1 MNKIFKASAIAV
13 ALFSIVACNETNSAS
28 TTADKAVTKTDKAA
42 TTFEN
47 EDQKSAYAIGV
58 TFANFVTKSIDQ
70 ASEMGVNTD
79 KELVIKGFSDTLKGG
94 AQLTEEE
101 VKAALVIFEQKM
113 QTAQAAKIT
122 ETEKAFF
129 DENAKKEGVV
139 TTASGLQYE
148 VVKAGEGEKPTAADT
163 VTVHY
168 TGTLTDGTKFDSSH
182 DRGEP
187 ISFPLN
193 GVIAGWTE
201 GLQLMSPGSTYKF
214 TIPSGLGYG
223 ARESGPIPANSILL
237 FEVELISVEKMTAPA
252 QEAPTS

>member
-1 MNKIFKASAIAV
+1 MNKIFKVSAIAV
-13 ALFSIVACNETNSAS
+13 ALFTIVACNETKS
-28 TTADKAVTKTDKAA
+28 TETVAAKTELKSD
-42 TTFEN
+42 E
-47 EDQKSAYAIGV
+47 QKSAYAIGV
-58 TFANFVTKSIDQ
+58 TFANFVTKSLDQ

-79 KELVIKGFSDTLKGG
+79 NDLVIQGFSDTLKGG

-113 QTAQAAKIT
+113 QAGQAAKVT
-122 ETEKAFF
+122 EAEKSFF
-129 DENAKKEGVV
+129 DENAKKEGVK

-187 ISFPLN
+187 ISFALN

-201 GLQLMSPGSTYKF
+201 GLQLMSPGATYKF
-214 TIPSGLGYG
+214 AIPSSLGYG
-223 ARESGPIPANSILL
+223 ARDSGPIPANSILL
-237 FEVELISVEKMTAPA
+237 FEVELISVEKMTPPV
-252 QEAPTS
+252 QEVPTS